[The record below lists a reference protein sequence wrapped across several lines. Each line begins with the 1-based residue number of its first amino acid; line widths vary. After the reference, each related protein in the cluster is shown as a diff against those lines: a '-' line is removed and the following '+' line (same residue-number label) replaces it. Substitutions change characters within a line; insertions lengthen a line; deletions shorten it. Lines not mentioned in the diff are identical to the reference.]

1 MAARWDDADVFVIPA
16 PTAFGKT
23 KVIEAI
29 ARYASKV
36 KKLKSHVLVPTNVL
50 VDQVAASTKMF
61 ALKARAN
68 YTCYTPTGATD
79 DSQFTNCEQHHKAC
93 GEHCAGCPYV
103 QDVRK
108 VHAFPFS
115 LSNYHTA
122 LAHRLEKPVI
132 LIDEAHMVLPLIRE
146 AEARHIWLPV
156 NEAGRSVL
164 PHYLT
169 TYGQVADY
177 LAAHPEL
184 QGKGWDTVRKEL
196 EGGHGR
202 FLLARGERKLRGKP
216 TDCLSLLPI
225 DTRFSERAP
234 AFLGGRKVQ
243 KLFLLSGTISRT
255 DVEQMA
261 LQGKRVLYF
270 QTESPIPVERRPVI
284 RDYVA
289 KMSYQNQ
296 QVPAVLDALA
306 QKVLH
311 YWRQAGGRTL
321 VHAPYGLAV
330 KLQARLAPVLGD
342 LLLCHA
348 NAREKE
354 AVLAKFKDTGDSSPY
369 LLIGSGMEE
378 GIDLYGEDY
387 KMQLVCK
394 VPYASLAD
402 PAWKWVA
409 DEQPDRYAWE
419 AIKKVVQA
427 AGRICRG
434 PDDYGTTVIL
444 DESFERLFR
453 KYETD
458 LLPPYFAEA
467 VR

>member
-1 MAARWDDADVFVIPA
+1 M
-16 PTAFGKT
+16 
-23 KVIEAI
+23 
-29 ARYASKV
+29 
-36 KKLKSHVLVPTNVL
+36 PTNVL
-50 VDQVAASTKMF
+50 VDQVAASTGIF
-61 ALKARAN
+61 ALKSRAS
-68 YTCYTPTGATD
+68 YTCYTPHLGGKTT
-79 DSQFTNCEQHHKAC
+79 SCEEHHKAC
-93 GEHCAGCPYV
+93 GEHCASCPYV
-103 QDVRK
+103 QNVRK
-108 VHAFPFS
+108 VHAFPYS

-122 LAHRLEKPVI
+122 LAHRLEKAVV

-146 AEARHIWLPV
+146 AEAKHIWLP
-156 NEAGRSVL
+156 ETEHGSSIL

-177 LAAHPEL
+177 LEAHPEL
-184 QGKGWDTVRKEL
+184 SGKGWDTVRQEL
-196 EGGHGR
+196 EGGRGR

-225 DTRFSERAP
+225 DTRFSEKAP

-261 LQGKRVLYF
+261 LQGRRVLYLR
-270 QTESPIPVERRPVI
+270 TDSPIPVERRPVV

-296 QVPAVLDALA
+296 QNMQVLDALA
-306 QKVLH
+306 DKVYN
-311 YWRQAGGRTL
+311 YWQSAGGRTL
-321 VHAPYGLAV
+321 VHAPYGLAL
-330 KLQARLAPVLGD
+330 KLKYRLAPRLGD

-348 NAREKE
+348 DAREKE
-354 AVLAKFKDTGDSSPY
+354 KVLAKFKDTEDNSPY

-409 DEQPDRYAWE
+409 EEQPDRYAWE

-434 PDDYGTTVIL
+434 PDDFGTTVIL
-444 DESFERLFR
+444 DEAFERLYQTY
-453 KYETD
+453 KDD
-458 LLPPYFAEA
+458 LMPPYFVDA
-467 VR
+467 VRP